1 MRFLLSYFLVIIIG
15 LLACRYERRPEMPD
29 KKPGKNEMA
38 GMNSYLVQKDRERIL
53 NYIER
58 KNLKMSE
65 SPAGLWYIITEEGSG
80 KVFSDNDKII
90 MEYSCYLLDGTLC
103 YSSGETGPK
112 ELVLGKSPMEAGL
125 NEGLRMLKPGARA
138 IFILPPFLAHGFVG
152 DRKKIP
158 PRSIIVY
165 NVTILH
171 GQ

>member
-1 MRFLLSYFLVIIIG
+1 MRILLSYFLVITIA
-15 LLACRYERRPEMPD
+15 LSSCRNNRRPEIPD
-29 KKPGKNEMA
+29 KRPGKNEMA

-65 SPAGLWYIITEEGSG
+65 SPAGLWYMITEEGRG
-80 KVFSDNDKII
+80 KLFSDNDKII

-125 NEGLRMLKPGARA
+125 NEGLRMMKPGARA
-138 IFILPPFLAHGFVG
+138 IFILPPFLAYGFVG